1 MTELFVGI
9 EIGATKCQASLGT
22 AEGELLHTRRLDVIL
37 EEGAEGILRWMRQ
50 NVAELISTG
59 RDSGDCVRSIAVGF
73 GGIIES
79 ATGRI
84 LTSVQVKGWKDCML
98 RDWFQDELGLPTVI
112 LNDTVAG
119 SYGEYMR
126 GSGKGTRVFFYSNI
140 GSGIGG
146 ALVIDG
152 TCYDG
157 LGYGAAYFGHTYIPD
172 WMAVKPGA
180 RRKVEDMCSGWAIER
195 RLRSPG
201 YVPVGSVLLELCG
214 GKRETLRCPMLGEAA
229 RQGDAF
235 ALAEIE
241 RTADSLATGLSNV
254 ITLFSPECVAIGGG
268 VANMGDVLLDPVRRF
283 VAERVFIS
291 AKDRYRI
298 VQSAF
303 GDQVVLVGSMMY
315 AAREGR
321 ASRAG

>member
-1 MTELFVGI
+1 V
-9 EIGATKCQASLGT
+9 
-22 AEGELLHTRRLDVIL
+22 VL
-37 EEGAEGILRWMRQ
+37 EQGAEGILHWMRR
-50 NVAELISTG
+50 NVADLIAVARSG
-59 RDSGDCVRSIAVGF
+59 GDSVASLAVGF

-98 RDWFQDELGLPTVI
+98 RDWFQDAFGLPAVI

-119 SYGEYMR
+119 GYGEYTR
-126 GSGKGTRVFFYSNI
+126 GTGRGTRVFFYTNI

-146 ALVIDG
+146 CLIIDG
-152 TCYDG
+152 QCYDG

-172 WMAVKPGA
+172 WTAAQPGV
-180 RRKVEDMCSGWAIER
+180 RRKVEDMCSGWAVER

-201 YVPVGSVLLELCG
+201 YVPAGSLLLEMCG
-214 GKRETLRCPMLGEAA
+214 GRCEALRCPMLGKAGQ
-229 RQGDAF
+229 QGDAF

-241 RTADSLATGLSNV
+241 RIADSLATGLSNV

-268 VANMGDVLLDPVRRF
+268 VANMGDVLLDPVRRM

-291 AKDRYRI
+291 AVDRYRI
-298 VQSAF
+298 VQCAF
-303 GDQVVLVGSMMY
+303 GDQAVPVGSVLY
-315 AAREGR
+315 AARHL
-321 ASRAG
+321 AG

>member
-1 MTELFVGI
+1 MRELFVGV

-22 AEGELLHTRRLDVIL
+22 AEGELLHTLRLEVVL
-37 EEGAEGILRWMRQ
+37 EEGAQGILAWMRQ
-50 NVAELISTG
+50 NVAALISAG
-59 RDSGDCVRSIAVGF
+59 RDGGGSVRSIAVGF

-98 RDWFQDELGLPTVI
+98 RDWYQEAFGLPTSI

-119 SYGEYMR
+119 GYGEYMR
-126 GSGKGTRVFFYSNI
+126 GSGKGTRVFFYTNI

-146 ALVIDG
+146 CLIIDG
-152 TCYDG
+152 LCYDG
-157 LGYGAAYFGHTYIPD
+157 LGYGAAYFGHTYLPD
-172 WMAVKPGA
+172 WTAGTPGA
-180 RRKVEDMCSGWAIER
+180 RRKVEDLCSGWAIER

-201 YVPVGSVLLELCG
+201 YVPAGSLLLGMCG
-214 GKRETLRCPMLGEAA
+214 GRRETLRCAMLGEAA

-268 VANMGDVLLDPVRRF
+268 VANMGDVLLDPVRRMA
-283 VAERVFIS
+283 AERVFIS
-291 AKDRYRI
+291 AEGRYRI
-298 VQSAF
+298 TQCAL
-303 GDQVVLVGSMMY
+303 GDQAVPVGSVLY
-315 AAREGR
+315 AARHLC
-321 ASRAG
+321 

>member
-1 MTELFVGI
+1 MDELFIGV

-22 AEGELLHTRRLDVIL
+22 AKGELLHTRLLSVVL
-37 EEGAEGILRWMRQ
+37 EEGAEGILRWMQ
-50 NVAELISTG
+50 KNVAELIAVG
-59 RDSGDCVRSIAVGF
+59 RDGGNPVVSIAVGF

-84 LTSVQVKGWKDCML
+84 LTSVQVKGWQDCML
-98 RDWFQDELGLPTVI
+98 RDWFQGAFGLPAVI

-119 SYGEYMR
+119 GYGEYMR
-126 GSGKGTRVFFYSNI
+126 GCGKGTHVFFYTNI

-146 ALVIDG
+146 CLVIDG
-152 TCYDG
+152 ACYDG

-172 WMAVKPGA
+172 WTAAQPGA
-180 RRKVEDMCSGWAIER
+180 RRKVEDMCSGWSIER
-195 RLRSPG
+195 RLRTQG
-201 YVPVGSVLLELCG
+201 YVPNGSLLLELCG
-214 GKRETLRCPMLGEAA
+214 GKRETLRCAMLEKAA
-229 RQGDAF
+229 RQGDPF

-268 VANMGDVLLDPVRRF
+268 VANMGDVLLDPVRRL

-291 AKDRYRI
+291 AEGRYRI
-298 VQSAF
+298 VQCIF
-303 GDQVVLVGSMMY
+303 GDQVVLVGALMY
-315 AAREGR
+315 AAKET
-321 ASRAG
+321 ALRAG